1 MLRIEIEKHIDENT
15 EERNKFWS
23 LESLNTLTYSD
34 LLLKGK
40 QYIIHLLYELRKK
53 FIKTISV
60 IEVQLHI

>member
-23 LESLNTLTYSD
+23 LESLNTLTYTD
-34 LLLKGK
+34 LLLKAK
-40 QYIIHLLYELRKK
+40 QYIIHLLYELRNK

-60 IEVQLHI
+60 VEVLLHK

>member
-23 LESLNTLTYSD
+23 LESLNTLTYTD

-40 QYIIHLLYELRKK
+40 QYIIHLLYELRNK

-60 IEVQLHI
+60 VEVLLHK